1 MKRQYFL
8 KTDRIGFSEWTEKD
22 INLAHL
28 LWSDNAVTKYICANG
43 KFIDQ
48 DIQNRLN
55 TEIDNKTRYH
65 VQYWPIF
72 DLESDDFIGC
82 CGLRPF
88 EIENRIFEIGIHLRP
103 IYWGKGIAT
112 EAIKAVVNYALNT
125 LNVENIFAGHHPDNT
140 DSKKL
145 LEKLGFK
152 YIGDNFYAPTQLY
165 HPSYKYC

>member
-1 MKRQYFL
+1 MKLQYFL
-8 KTDRIGFSEWTEKD
+8 KTDRIGFSEWTEND
-22 INLAHL
+22 INLARL
-28 LWSDNAVTKYICANG
+28 LWGDNAVTKFICATG
-43 KFIDQ
+43 KFTDQ

-55 TEIDNKTRYH
+55 TEIDNKTNYQ

-88 EIENRIFEIGIHLRP
+88 KIENRIYEIGIHLRP

-112 EAIKAVVNYALNT
+112 EAIKAVIDYAFNT
-125 LNVENIFAGHHPDNT
+125 LTADNVFAGHHPDNT
-140 DSKKL
+140 NSKKL

-152 YIGDNFYAPTQLY
+152 YIGNNFYAPTQLY
-165 HPSYKYC
+165 HPSYKYR

>member
-1 MKRQYFL
+1 MKLQYFL
-8 KTDRIGFSEWTEKD
+8 KTDRIGFSEWTEND
-22 INLAHL
+22 INLARL
-28 LWSDNAVTKYICANG
+28 LWGDNAVTKFICATG
-43 KFIDQ
+43 KFTDQ

-55 TEIDNKTRYH
+55 TEIDNKTNYQ

-88 EIENRIFEIGIHLRP
+88 KIENRIYEIGIHLRP

-112 EAIKAVVNYALNT
+112 EAIKAVIDYAFNT
-125 LNVENIFAGHHPDNT
+125 LTADNVFAGHHPDNT
-140 DSKKL
+140 NSKKL

-152 YIGDNFYAPTQLY
+152 YIGNHFYASTQLY
-165 HPSYKYC
+165 HPSYKYR